1 VLTAR
6 ASLLDAQQGQRLL
19 RGLRHMLEA
28 PLVLLAS

>member
-6 ASLLDAQQGQRLL
+6 ASALAPQQGQRLL

-28 PLVLLAS
+28 PLLLLAS